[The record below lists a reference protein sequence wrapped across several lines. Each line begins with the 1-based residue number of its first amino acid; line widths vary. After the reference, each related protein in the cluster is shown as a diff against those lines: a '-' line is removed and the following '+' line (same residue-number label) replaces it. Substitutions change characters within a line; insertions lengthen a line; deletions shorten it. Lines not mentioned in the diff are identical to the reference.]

1 MHPALR
7 KMFARTK
14 SIQAI
19 QADSDNSEHKLARRL
34 TAFDLTM
41 IGIGGI
47 IGAGIFVLTGT
58 AAATK
63 AGPAVV
69 LSFVFSGVGCAFAGF
84 CYAELA
90 STIPVAGSAYTYAY
104 ATLGEVIAWM
114 IGWDLILEYIVAS
127 ITVSIGWS
135 GYLVKWLEG
144 YGVVLP
150 SAWTHGVFDGGLI
163 NMPAVLLVVVIT
175 ALLIKGIKASARATA
190 GLVIIKLGVIVLFLV
205 LGIPWV
211 RPEHWSPF
219 VPFGWSGVISGAG
232 VIFFAY
238 IGFDAVTTTSEETR
252 NPQRDLPIGILT
264 SLTICTILY
273 VVVALV
279 LTGMVPYTQ
288 LNHPAPV
295 ALALES
301 VGITWGMQLVAIGAV
316 VGLASVVMVMMTGQP
331 RVFFAMSRDGLLS
344 PWIAKIHPRFHT
356 PARATVVTG
365 TVVALGAG
373 TLSIE
378 VAGEMTSIGTLFAF
392 VVVCLGVMVL
402 RRTRPDLKRGFTAPW
417 SPLVPS
423 AGALICFA
431 MMCGLEL
438 ATWIRFIGWMVVGL
452 VIYLAYGRR
461 HSRIQP
467 DAPLKSVPT
476 A

>member
-1 MHPALR
+1 MHPVLG
-7 KMFARTK
+7 KLFARTK
-14 SIQAI
+14 SIHDI
-19 QADSDNSEHKLARRL
+19 EADATDGRRKLARHL

-104 ATLGEVIAWM
+104 ATLGEIIAWI
-114 IGWDLILEYIVAS
+114 IGWDLILEYVVAS

-144 YGVVLP
+144 YGLMLP
-150 SAWTHGVFDGGLI
+150 SAWTHGTFDGGIVNL
-163 NMPAVLLVVVIT
+163 PAVLLVVAIT
-175 ALLIKGIKASARATA
+175 ALLIRGIKASARATA
-190 GLVIIKLGVIVLFLV
+190 VLVLIKLGVIVLFLV
-205 LGIPWV
+205 LGVPWV
-211 RPEHWSPF
+211 RPAHWSPF
-219 VPFGWSGVISGAG
+219 FPFGWSGVIAGAG

-264 SLTICTILY
+264 SLVVCTVLY
-273 VVVALV
+273 VLVALV
-279 LTGMVPYTQ
+279 LTGMVPFTE

-295 ALALES
+295 ALALEK
-301 VGITWGMQLVAIGAV
+301 VGITWGMQLVSVGAV
-316 VGLASVVMVMMTGQP
+316 VGLASVVIVMMTGQP

-344 PWIAKIHPRFHT
+344 PWIAKVHGRFHT
-356 PARATVVTG
+356 PYRATLITG
-365 TVVALGAG
+365 AVVALGAG
-373 TLSIE
+373 TLSIQ

-392 VVVCLGVMVL
+392 VVVCVGVIVL
-402 RRTRPDLKRGFTAPW
+402 RRTRPDLRRGFKAPW
-417 SPLVPS
+417 NPFVPA
-423 AGALICFA
+423 AGALLCFT
-431 MMCGLEL
+431 MMCGLEF
-438 ATWIRFIGWMVVGL
+438 ATWVRFLGWMVVGL
-452 VIYLAYGRR
+452 VIYVLYGR
-461 HSRIQP
+461 HYSHQ
-467 DAPLKSVPT
+467 KSEDLP
-476 A
+476 